1 MNAKPDPHQMSCP
14 APWSQHD
21 TVQLAHGGG
30 GRLMRNLIEGLLL
43 PSFQEGFN
51 DDGMAQA
58 PHDSAVLEING
69 LRVAFTTD
77 SYVVSPLFFP
87 GGDIGQLAVYGTV
100 NDLAMAGA
108 RPLYLSCGL
117 ILEEGISL
125 DMLERVVRSMQRA
138 ATTAGVRIV
147 TGDTKVVDRGKADG
161 IFINTAGVGAIPPGI
176 DVRPSRIAPGDK
188 ILLSGDV
195 GRHGIAIMSEREGL
209 RFDGGTPERLRSAQR
224 PGQRNDT
231 SRHGAALPS

>member
-1 MNAKPDPHQMSCP
+1 
-14 APWSQHD
+14 
-21 TVQLAHGGG
+21 
-30 GRLMRNLIEGLLL
+30 MRNLIEGLLL

-147 TGDTKVVDRGKADG
+147 TGDTKVVDRGKARRDLHQYG
-161 IFINTAGVGAIPPGI
+161 RGRCDT
-176 DVRPSRIAPGDK
+176 PGDRCP
-188 ILLSGDV
+188 SV
-195 GRHGIAIMSEREGL
+195 PHRAGRQDLVER
-209 RFDGGTPERLRSAQR
+209 
-224 PGQRNDT
+224 
-231 SRHGAALPS
+231 